1 MKRTLVLT
9 ASLLATGLC
18 AAQEEGLVISSTP
31 VVQQVAV
38 PRQVCSSEPVAMQQP
53 KSGAGAAIGAIAG
66 GIVGNA
72 ASHGSGAA
80 TVLGAIGGAVIGN
93 QVEEAPPPV
102 LQEVQRC
109 GTQTFYENRT
119 VGYDV
124 EYEYGGKRYRVQLPY
139 DPGQTIALR
148 VSPADLGE
156 PGAPPPMPIVSSPP
170 VYTAPVVVAPP
181 VYYVRPYP
189 YYVYPPVG
197 VQLRF
202 GNYWGAYPRHYPPR
216 YAPHPA
222 PRPQPPGPLQRPT
235 PHLGRP

>member
-1 MKRTLVLT
+1 MKRMIVLT
-9 ASLLATGLC
+9 SALLAAGLC

-38 PRQVCSSEPVAMQQP
+38 PRQVCSSEQVAVPQP

-72 ASHGSGAA
+72 ATHGSGAA
-80 TVLGAIGGAVIGN
+80 TVLGAIGGAVIGD
-93 QVEEAPPPV
+93 QVEQPPPAV
-102 LQEVQRC
+102 LQDMQRC
-109 GTQTFYENRT
+109 GVQTFYENRT

-124 EYEYGGKRYRVQLPY
+124 EYEYGGKRYRAQLPY
-139 DPGQTIALR
+139 DPGQTIALS

-156 PGAPPPMPIVSSPP
+156 PGAPPPTPIV
-170 VYTAPVVVAPP
+170 AAPP
-181 VYYVRPYP
+181 VYAPPPVVYGPPVYYARPYPYP

-202 GNYWGAYPRHYPPR
+202 GGYWGAYPRYYPRREP
-216 YAPHPA
+216 
-222 PRPQPPGPLQRPT
+222 
-235 PHLGRP
+235 PHLHRR

>member
-1 MKRTLVLT
+1 MKRTIVLT
-9 ASLLATGLC
+9 SALLTAGLC

-38 PRQVCSSEPVAMQQP
+38 PRQVCSSERVAVQQP

-66 GIVGNA
+66 GVVGNA
-72 ASHGSGAA
+72 AGNGSGAA
-80 TVLGAIGGAVIGN
+80 TVLGAIGGAVIGDH
-93 QVEEAPPPV
+93 VEQAPPPV
-102 LQEVQRC
+102 LQEMQRC
-109 GTQTFYENRT
+109 AVQTFYENRT

-124 EYEYGGKRYRVQLPY
+124 EYEYGGKRYKVQLPY

-156 PGAPPPMPIVSSPP
+156 PGAPPPTPIVAAPP
-170 VYTAPVVVAPP
+170 VYAPPPVVYAPP
-181 VYYVRPYP
+181 VYYVRPYPYYPYP

-202 GNYWGAYPRHYPPR
+202 GGYWGGYPRNYPRREP
-216 YAPHPA
+216 
-222 PRPQPPGPLQRPT
+222 
-235 PHLGRP
+235 PHLHRR